1 MKRKKRM
8 PLLAACLILMMTFM
22 TTVNAEEGYTTVDGS
37 NKSQMTVTGNL
48 APSGTEET
56 EESEEESEK
65 ETPKPIVKPTDTNS
79 AQKDGILPKTGE
91 SQTTYH
97 IIGLFLILGSLLMI
111 NRNKIK
117 RKI

>member
-22 TTVNAEEGYTTVDGS
+22 TTVNAEEGYTTVDGG

-48 APSGTEET
+48 SPRATEET
-56 EESEEESEK
+56 EESEEEPEK
-65 ETPKPIVKPTDTNS
+65 ETQTPVVNPTDTAS
-79 AQKDGILPKTGE
+79 AKKDGFLPKTGE

-97 IIGLFLILGSLLMI
+97 ILGLFLILGSLLMI